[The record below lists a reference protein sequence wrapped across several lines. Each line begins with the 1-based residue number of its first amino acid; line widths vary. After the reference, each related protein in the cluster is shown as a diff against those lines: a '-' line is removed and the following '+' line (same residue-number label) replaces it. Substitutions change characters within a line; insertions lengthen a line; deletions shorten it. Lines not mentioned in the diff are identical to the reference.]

1 MDGHFIQRRLS
12 LMLKVDD
19 FKTSRLPTWCPGC
32 GDYGIWTALKNAL
45 VELSLEPS
53 GVAFVFDI
61 GCNSNM
67 YDSLKVTSFEGLHG
81 RTIPVAEGIRMA
93 NNNLP
98 VICITGDG
106 GCLGEGGNHFIHA
119 ARRNFDITVIIHDNA
134 VYGLTTGQTSPTAP
148 KNFKTKS
155 TPEGVIEYPIN
166 PLTLALSAE
175 ASFVARGFSGDI
187 AGLTSLI
194 KEAVLHKGFSVLD
207 ILQPCVTF
215 NHEMTFQ
222 WYKER
227 VYYLPKTYSPTDKTE
242 AFKKALE
249 FPKSHISLTTDKK
262 IPLGVF
268 YKERRPTYEEELP
281 QIKNTSLVNQSIE
294 NIDVSDIIAEMS

>member
-1 MDGHFIQRRLS
+1 MDDHFIQRRLS

-32 GDYGIWTALKNAL
+32 GDFGIWVALKNAL
-45 VELSLEPS
+45 VELSLGPS
-53 GVAFVFDI
+53 NVAFVFDI

-81 RTIPVAEGIRMA
+81 RTIPVAEGIRLV

-119 ARRNFDITVIIHDNA
+119 ARRNFDITVIIFDNA

-175 ASFVARGFSGDI
+175 ATLVARGFSGDI
-187 AGLTSLI
+187 VGLTSLV
-194 KEAVLHKGFSVLD
+194 KEAIIHKGFSVLD

-227 VYYLPKTYSPTDKTE
+227 AYYLPKTYSPTDKTE

-249 FPKSHISLTTDKK
+249 FPKSHISSAADEK

-268 YKERRPTYEEELP
+268 YRENRPTYEEELP
-281 QIKNTSLVNQSIE
+281 QIKNTSLVNQLIE